1 MKAARNVSQSKLG
14 EAFRAPVPPPGLW
27 GTTPRGPTLA
37 LSVSDTG
44 ALRQHFRGSASLSLI
59 GEAFQTL
66 VPQTKLRGANSL
78 S

>member
-14 EAFRAPVPPPGLW
+14 EAFQAPVPPSGLW

-37 LSVSDTG
+37 LSVPDTG

-59 GEAFQTL
+59 DVLGHWCLKPAVL
-66 VPQTKLRGANSL
+66 GRS
-78 S
+78 

>member
-44 ALRQHFRGSASLSLI
+44 ALRQRF
-59 GEAFQTL
+59 GE
-66 VPQTKLRGANSL
+66 VHPCP
-78 S
+78 